1 MTDLI
6 AEVAEG
12 PAGAHIGA
20 FFDLDGTLIDGF
32 TPSAHARHRIR
43 NRQAKIGE
51 LFGILEAA
59 LRYRWGRMEFDRLL
73 VRAAGYL
80 RGTGLAELEELG
92 EQLFEEQI
100 RPRLHTEMLRLI
112 GIHQDLGHT
121 VVLSSSALTIHAGP
135 VARGLAIPHLICNHF
150 EVDAHGRLTG
160 DIVTPI
166 IWGAR
171 KAAAATDFSARHGVA
186 LEHSYFYADGDED
199 AALMR
204 RVGNPRPVNPRPG
217 LAAAADEHGWPILRV
232 GGAGRRPLRIGLNTW
247 RGRTLRGA

>member
-1 MTDLI
+1 MADLI

-12 PAGAHIGA
+12 PSGAHVGA

-43 NRQAKIGE
+43 NREAKIGE

-59 LRYRWGRMEFDRLL
+59 LRYRWGRIEFDRLL

-80 RGTGLAELEELG
+80 RGSALAELEELG
-92 EQLFEEQI
+92 EQLFTDQI
-100 RPRLHTEMLRLI
+100 RPRLHAEMIRLI

-135 VARGLAIPHLICNHF
+135 VARGLDIPHLICNHF

-160 DIVTPI
+160 GIVTPI

-171 KAAAATDFSARHGVA
+171 KAAAATTFSARHGVD
-186 LEHSYFYADGDED
+186 LGSSYFYADGDED
-199 AALMR
+199 VALMR
-204 RVGNPRPVNPRPG
+204 AVGNPRPVNPRPG
-217 LAAAADEHGWPILRV
+217 LAAAAGKHGWPVLRV
-232 GGAGRRPLRIGLNTW
+232 HGPRRRPLRIGLNTW